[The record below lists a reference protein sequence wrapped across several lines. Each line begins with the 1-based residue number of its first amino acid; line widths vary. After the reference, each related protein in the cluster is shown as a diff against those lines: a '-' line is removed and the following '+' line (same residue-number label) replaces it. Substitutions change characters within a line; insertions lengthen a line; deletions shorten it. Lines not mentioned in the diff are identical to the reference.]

1 MSWDHFRISVSSD
14 EGLRALPQ
22 IGLHCLQV
30 MDKRRHCQ
38 WPRAPVEN
46 PLPCMENMWT
56 CPCPASLC
64 YGPKGG
70 GECLGIEHS
79 ASFNYHNN

>member
-46 PLPCMENMWT
+46 PRPCMENMWT
-56 CPCPASLC
+56 CPLPSVSLLRAQ
-64 YGPKGG
+64 GWR
-70 GECLGIEHS
+70 
-79 ASFNYHNN
+79 